1 MVKSLLKKGYVEVKG
16 FKSKEKNKEYDAKV
30 VLKDTGK
37 YVNFE
42 LDFDIKKEAKK
53 EK

>member
-1 MVKSLLKKGYVEVKG
+1 MVKNLLKKGYVDVKG

-30 VLKDTGK
+30 NLKDTGT

-42 LDFDIKKEAKK
+42 MEFNVKD
-53 EK
+53 